1 MTYRSHLEAA
11 PPPGSASAHWKMFE
25 AVLLLEKVREQWE
38 RSSRA
43 GGVHALGRVRGLM
56 VDAASLMVEADR
68 LVAEARDC

>member
-1 MTYRSHLEAA
+1 MSHRSDSEAA
-11 PPPGSASAHWKMFE
+11 PPLGPASANWKMFE
-25 AVLLLEKVREQWE
+25 AVLTLEKVREQWE

-56 VDAASLMVEADR
+56 VEAASLMVEADR